1 MPKTEETLTGLQG
14 VANNFSLVAI
24 AWHLVPSN
32 YPLHSIVN

>member
-14 VANNFSLVAI
+14 VANNFSLAAI

>member
-1 MPKTEETLTGLQG
+1 MPKADEILSGLKG
-14 VANNFSLVAI
+14 IANNFSLVAI